1 MSLGLDAITGLLT
14 TADYPLAAGL
24 LIAGALALVVA
35 GDVRASKN
43 DIDAITEVA
52 ALVVMSVVILPLLPE
67 GPLGPALGIRP
78 RELWLLVLLFSGMS
92 FLGFLIPRCP
102 LAPDAIPAPAR
113 GFRT

>member
-1 MSLGLDAITGLLT
+1 VSLGLDAITGLLT

-52 ALVVMSVVILPLLPE
+52 ALVVILPLLPE
-67 GPLGPALGIRP
+67 GPLGPAPGIRP